1 MSVSINGDNGLTFN
15 DGSTQTTSPFTG
27 GFGFRNRIINGD
39 MRIDQ
44 RNNGSSVTLSTTTQ
58 FPVDRFAAYKGTS
71 GATVTAQRSTT
82 APAGFINSIIFT
94 ASTGATPAAGD
105 INGTWQSIEGLNVS
119 DLGWG
124 TANAQSV
131 TLSFWVRSS
140 VTGTYSISFAN
151 AAVNRF
157 YVATYSISSANT
169 WEQKTVT
176 IAGDTSGT
184 WATDNTVGIQIVWD
198 LGYGT
203 NFNGTAGA
211 WGSSTI
217 RRTSGSVQLIATTGA
232 TFYITG
238 VQLEKGSTATSFDY
252 RPYGTE
258 LMLCQRYAIVY
269 GRDQVYNEI
278 GGTGFAYGTAD
289 TNIPVA
295 FPVQMRTTPTLSTSG
310 NFQVSDGAS
319 ATAITAMSIITAQS
333 SSLIASVRGTVAS
346 GLTVYRPYRIET
358 NNSTTAT
365 ATFSAEL

>member
-1 MSVSINGDNGLTFN
+1 MPLTTVDAGLL
-15 DGSTQTTSPFTG
+15 SSQSQQTW
-27 GFGFRNRIINGD
+27 RNRIINGA
-39 MRIDQ
+39 MVIDQ
-44 RNNGSSVTLSTTTQ
+44 RNAGASVTPVTQQYLCDRWKFGLS
-58 FPVDRFAAYKGTS
+58 AASKF
-71 GATVTAQRSTT
+71 TAQQNAGSVTP
-82 APAGFINSIIFT
+82 PAGFINYLGITSSSSYSV
-94 ASTGATPAAGD
+94 ASGD
-105 INGTWQSIEGLNVS
+105 LFYLAQAIEGLNIT

-124 TANAQSV
+124 TASAQTV

-140 VTGTYSISFAN
+140 LTGSFGGSVGN
-151 AAVNRF
+151 NGTTNYPF
-157 YVATYSISSANT
+157 SYTISSANT
-169 WEQKTVT
+169 WEQKTIT
-176 IAGDTSGT
+176 IVGPTSGT
-184 WATDNTVGIQIVWD
+184 FATTSAAGILLSFS
-198 LGYGT
+198 LGAGSTYS
-203 NFNGTAGA
+203 GTAGA
-211 WGSSTI
+211 WATSSFITQP
-217 RRTSGSVQLIATTGA
+217 TGSVSVVGTNGA

-258 LMLCQRYAIVY
+258 LSLCQRYAIVY